1 MTKVFV
7 HYKAA
12 LESSEPTN
20 VELLFSRVPVVGE
33 IVFFEQ
39 KSYEVCRVDHYPER
53 KQVEAEMK
61 GYPEDAEVW
70 LVEKDVPATPPELGL
85 DPFLG

>member
-1 MTKVFV
+1 MTNVFV
-7 HYKAA
+7 HYEKS
-12 LESSEPTN
+12 LDSSEATN

-33 IVFFEQ
+33 IVFFEK
-39 KSYEVCRVDHYPER
+39 KSYAVCRVDHHPER
-53 KQVEAEMK
+53 NQVDAEMK

-70 LVEKDVPATPPELGL
+70 LVEREVPTVPPELGL